1 MRPFGGT
8 ELLYNNLIKYCGQE
22 WQQYVNL
29 IISVCNFSRINAGK
43 KNILWQHLSYDQ
55 AAISG
60 MQDPEFTS
68 VIDSFVYVSNW
79 QLSQFK
85 LRFDID
91 NLNNYVIKNAIPP
104 LEYKEKPTD
113 KIRLIYTSMPNRG
126 LEVLIDA
133 FKILNRTDVELVVY
147 SSNIIY
153 GTGYANSVNHDYLF
167 HKCKTTPGIVYKGYA
182 TNKAIR
188 SAVQSSHILAYPSIF
203 EETSCLAAIEAG
215 AAGCKIVTTDFGAL
229 PETCDNWATYVAYDS
244 NYRRLAESYA
254 EALANT
260 IDNYN
265 ASSYNLAS
273 QSLWFNQQYSWE
285 NRAKEWTKF
294 FGDICVE

>member
-1 MRPFGGT
+1 MKPLGGT
-8 ELLYNNLIKYCGQE
+8 ELLYNNLIKYCGQD

-29 IISVCNFSRINAGK
+29 IISVCNSSNIDTKK

-55 AAISG
+55 AAVSG
-60 MQDPEFTS
+60 MQDFKFTS
-68 VIDSFVYVSNW
+68 AIDSFVYVSDW
-79 QLSQFK
+79 QLLQFK

-91 NLNNYVIKNAIPP
+91 HLNNYVIKNAIPSI
-104 LEYKEKPTD
+104 EYKEKPTD

-133 FKILNRTDVELVVY
+133 FKILNRTDVELIVY

-153 GTGYANSVNHDYLF
+153 GAGYANSVNHDYLF
-167 HKCKTTPGIVYKGYA
+167 HKCKTTPGVTYKGYA

-188 SAVQSSHILAYPSIF
+188 TAVQSAHILTYPSIF

-215 AAGCKIVTTDFGAL
+215 AAGCKILTTDFGAL
-229 PETCDNWATYVAYDS
+229 TETCDKWATYVTYDS
-244 NYRRLAESYA
+244 NHSRLAENYA
-254 EALANT
+254 EVLANT
-260 IDNYN
+260 IDNYSAAN
-265 ASSYNLAS
+265 YNLVD

-285 NRAKEWTKF
+285 NRAKEWAKF
-294 FGDICVE
+294 FGDLCVK